1 MTCGGLRSLPV
12 PECDWNP
19 NLSRNIVS
27 TQGTAFSKTC
37 VTRHPSLM
45 YSHPSSLKLP
55 GGMCHPSIS
64 LASSITFRVT
74 TAPHNHDFMA
84 QPSVYPET

>member
-1 MTCGGLRSLPV
+1 MTCGGRRSLPV

-45 YSHPSSLKLP
+45 YSHPSSKGTLYP
-55 GGMCHPSIS
+55 GKSTGLRRRSMNTNDMSENP
-64 LASSITFRVT
+64 R
-74 TAPHNHDFMA
+74 
-84 QPSVYPET
+84 